1 MNVWTPRM
9 LARLRELHDNGM
21 KFKQIALTMNAEFKV
36 SLTRN
41 AVIGKAHRL
50 QLQLRDAATAPGRK
64 VKWDK
69 LVETKVAPPLAPVI
83 PGALTM
89 LQLGYHTC
97 RWPSDEARPPYTY
110 CGEPTYAGGSFCKA
124 HYRLAYV
131 KPRMSWT

>member
-9 LARLRELHDNGM
+9 LARLHELHRHGM

-50 QLQLRDAATAPGRK
+50 QLRDASTAPGPR
-64 VKWDK
+64 VKQDK

-89 LQLGYHTC
+89 LQLGYHSC

-110 CGEPTYAGGSFCKA
+110 CGAPTCAGGSFCKA
-124 HYRLAYV
+124 HYELAYV

>member
-1 MNVWTPRM
+1 M
-9 LARLRELHDNGM
+9 LDRLRELHAKDM
-21 KFKQIALTMNAEFKV
+21 IFKQIALTLNAEFEV

-50 QLQLRDAATAPGRK
+50 LRDAPTAPGPK
-64 VKWDK
+64 VKRDK
-69 LVETKVAPPLAPVI
+69 LVDTKVAPPLAPVI

-89 LQLGYHTC
+89 LQLGYHSC

-110 CGEPTYAGGSFCKA
+110 CGAPTCAGGSFCKA
-124 HYRLAYV
+124 HYELAYV